1 MRLFGHPV
9 HPMLVHFPI
18 VFWTCAPV
26 AEVASLITRA
36 PLAAE
41 LASGSI
47 ALGCVSG
54 LLAMIAGM
62 FDFIELP
69 QDSPARDAAALHFM
83 AMCGAWLL
91 FLVALA
97 LHGYP
102 PRPAGIAVLLVSG
115 AGFLTMVYGARLGGK
130 LVFELGVGRT
140 SAR

>member
-1 MRLFGHPV
+1 
-9 HPMLVHFPI
+9 MLVHFPI
-18 VFWTCAPV
+18 VFWTCAPA

-41 LASGSI
+41 LAAGSI

-62 FDFIELP
+62 IDLIEL
-69 QDSPARDAAALHFM
+69 QRDSPARDVAALHFM

-102 PRPAGIAVLLVSG
+102 PRPAGIAVLLTSG

-130 LVFELGVGRT
+130 LVFELGVGR
-140 SAR
+140 SPAR